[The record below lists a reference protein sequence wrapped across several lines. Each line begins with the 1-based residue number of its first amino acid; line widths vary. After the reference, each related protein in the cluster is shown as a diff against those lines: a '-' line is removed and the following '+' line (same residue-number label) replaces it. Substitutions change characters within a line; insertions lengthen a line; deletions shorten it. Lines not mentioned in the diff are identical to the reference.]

1 MTEARSRGRKV
12 TRKAA
17 PPSAETA
24 ATSEAGNTSAS
35 EQLEANAGAQS
46 DSAAAPAAQNSED
59 AGSGAGVSRTAEVED
74 GSRTGR
80 GSEKSDADSS
90 SRASEDS
97 TAEAGETV
105 GENSGGRNR
114 SRRARGRGRN
124 GGNGDSANGGNGSNG
139 AGSQNSNGRSQRD
152 SSGSGRG
159 RDGRGSSDNRGG
171 RDRNGERGADRN
183 GGRNGNR
190 SGGRNT
196 DRGNGG
202 NNPYSSNSANQARG
216 KSPLKTMQGADLTK
230 RLPAPPAA
238 PKNGLRI
245 VALGGISEIGRN
257 MTVFEYNDR
266 LLIID
271 CGVLF
276 PSSGEPGVD
285 LILPD
290 FSYLEDKWD
299 RVEALVVTHGHEDHI
314 GAIPWLLQ
322 QRADIPIVASKFTC
336 ALISAKTQEHRQRPK
351 LIEVNEDSHINRGP
365 FDLRFFAVNH
375 SIPDCLGIALK
386 TGAGLVLHTGDIKLD
401 QTPLDGRPTDLP
413 AISRF
418 GDEGVDLLLC
428 DSTNAATPGFSGSE
442 ADVAP
447 TLHRLVRDAKQRVL
461 VASFASNVYR
471 VQSAVNAAVAAGRKV
486 AFNGRSMIRNME
498 IAERMGY
505 LTAPRGTFI
514 SMDEAARMAP
524 HKVMLVTT
532 GTQGEPMAALS
543 RMARR
548 EHRQITV
555 RDGDMIILSSSL
567 VPGNE
572 EAVFGVINMLS
583 QIGATVVTNKDAK
596 VHTSGHG
603 LAGELLFIYN
613 AARPRNV
620 MPVHGEWR
628 HLRANK
634 ELAVSTGVNPDNIP
648 LAQNGVVV
656 DLVNG
661 QARVVGQIT
670 VGNLY
675 VDGVRMGDIDDE
687 VLEDRTAM
695 ADGGLLAVSVVIDNR
710 TGRPL
715 EAPQVQAKGFS
726 DDAQEM
732 LTEIRELVDNVMM
745 DLAGEGENDPY
756 RMAQAL
762 RRRVGKLVAD
772 KWKRK
777 PLVVPTV
784 IPMTSEIVEEI
795 DEAPARPSM

>member
-1 MTEARSRGRKV
+1 MTEQRSRGRKV

-24 ATSEAGNTSAS
+24 AASEAGNV
-35 EQLEANAGAQS
+35 NAEAQS
-46 DSAAAPAAQNSED
+46 INVSNEAVATTFNDGGAANSNNN
-59 AGSGAGVSRTAEVED
+59 TANK
-74 GSRTGR
+74 
-80 GSEKSDADSS
+80 SES
-90 SRASEDS
+90 
-97 TAEAGETV
+97 
-105 GENSGGRNR
+105 NGGGNRNR
-114 SRRARGRGRN
+114 SRRSRGRG
-124 GGNGDSANGGNGSNG
+124 GNN
-139 AGSQNSNGRSQRD
+139 
-152 SSGSGRG
+152 
-159 RDGRGSSDNRGG
+159 NRGG
-171 RDRNGERGADRN
+171 N
-183 GGRNGNR
+183 NR
-190 SGGRNT
+190 
-196 DRGNGG
+196 GG
-202 NNPYSSNSANQARG
+202 NNNRRG
-216 KSPLKTMQGADLTK
+216 GGNNNDRRKGALKAMQGVDLTQ
-230 RLPAPPAA
+230 RLPKPPKA

-257 MTVFEYNDR
+257 MTVFEYNNR

-314 GAIPWLLQ
+314 GAIPWLLK
-322 QRADIPIVASKFTC
+322 QRADIPIIASKFTC
-336 ALISAKTQEHRQRPK
+336 ALIAAKTQEHRQRPK
-351 LIEVNEDSHINRGP
+351 LIEVDENSHESRGP
-365 FDLRFFAVNH
+365 FDIRFFAVNH
-375 SIPDCLGIALK
+375 SIPECLGIALK
-386 TGAGLVLHTGDIKLD
+386 TGAGLVVHTGDIKLD

-413 AISRF
+413 ALSRF
-418 GDEGVDLLLC
+418 GDEGIDLFLC
-428 DSTNAATPGFSGSE
+428 DSTNATTPGVSGSE
-442 ADVAP
+442 AEIAP
-447 TLHRLVRDAKQRVL
+447 TLKRLVSEAKQRVII
-461 VASFASNVYR
+461 ASFASNVSR
-471 VQSAVNAAVAAGRKV
+471 VQSAVDAAVAAGRKV

-505 LTAPRGTFI
+505 LNAPRGTI
-514 SMDEAARMAP
+514 VSMDEASKMAP
-524 HKVMLVTT
+524 HKVVLVTT

-555 RDGDMIILSSSL
+555 RSGDLIILSSSL

-583 QIGATVVTNKDAK
+583 QIGATVITGRDAK

-603 LAGELLFIYN
+603 YSGELLFLYN
-613 AARPRNV
+613 AARPRNA

-634 ELAVSTGVNPDNIP
+634 ELAISTGVNPDNIP
-648 LAQNGVVV
+648 LAQNGVFV

-661 QARVVGQIT
+661 HAKAVGQMT

-675 VDGVRMGDIDDE
+675 VDGTRMGDIDSE

-695 ADGGLLAVSVVIDNR
+695 AEGGMVSITVVIDNR

-715 EAPQVQAKGFS
+715 EAPSVQAKGFS
-726 DDAQEM
+726 DDARDM
-732 LTEIRELVDNVMM
+732 LKEITERVDNIMM

-756 RMAQAL
+756 RMAQAI
-762 RRRVGKLVAD
+762 RRRVGKLISD

-777 PLVVPTV
+777 PFIVPTV
-784 IPMTSEIVEEI
+784 VPMSSEIVEELEE
-795 DEAPARPSM
+795 DVSRPSQ